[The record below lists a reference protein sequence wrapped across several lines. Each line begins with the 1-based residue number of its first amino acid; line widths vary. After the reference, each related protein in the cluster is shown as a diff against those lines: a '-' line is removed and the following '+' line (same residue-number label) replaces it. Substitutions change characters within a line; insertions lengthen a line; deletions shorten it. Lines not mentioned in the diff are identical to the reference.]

1 MGAILSTTGGS
12 CSGRTASPGTQVEAD
27 PGVSRLA
34 SSWETM
40 DPYAQVRLGHGVPR
54 SYLYCPLSVNI
65 LDAAAAANGLE
76 VVSRCEEE
84 GRDSEV
90 GCASQLPGTV
100 MQESM

>member
-40 DPYAQVRLGHGVPR
+40 DPHAQVRLGHGVPR
-54 SYLYCPLSVNI
+54 SHPCCPLSVNI
-65 LDAAAAANGLE
+65 MDAAAANGLE

-84 GRDSEV
+84 GHDSEV

-100 MQESM
+100 MQKSM